1 MYRHRDIDE
10 SFAPG
15 FIVGLCFSNNYKD
28 MLAVCYKEV
37 FSFVYRLELCWLKQ
51 QTVGKK

>member
-28 MLAVCYKEV
+28 MLAVLNDKYFRHLKKRN
-37 FSFVYRLELCWLKQ
+37 RLNEN
-51 QTVGKK
+51 